1 MTLIKFIIIKLV
13 KHNNENDDMAEDLKM
28 LNEWKHADRNI
39 QYRVINALL
48 KENIWTHSTTISKE
62 NHYITIEYEQVL
74 LNVYYKCE
82 SALSRYEFE
91 GPIFYINHQHKESV
105 DSLEKLLDIL
115 EIDFHIDIS
124 LRLKSELIHSRD
136 SFVEVYKEFDLR
148 RNYLKGH
155 DKYINMSERLN
166 FFDWLVKLKKDND
179 IDDVLYSESLIF
191 EGHPTH
197 PLTKTKLPLSME
209 EVKAYS
215 PEFEKIINLKV
226 MLLHNDYVTITTIF
240 DDSQF
245 ILNEIIPEY
254 REQLQTFTKDS
265 DHLLEDYHVI
275 LVHPWQYEHTIRN
288 KFKEWLQ
295 CNILISTPFHVPSK
309 ATSSFRTMS
318 LINRPYYVKLPVNVQ
333 ATSAVRT
340 VSPETTIDGPKLS
353 QALHHELNKYA
364 QLDVALEPYGLFAK
378 TNNDDARQ
386 LACIIREKP
395 FSKDDGI
402 LLVTGALVNK
412 NVVDNEITVDSYL
425 KWISEEIN
433 QNSIYQ
439 FMRIYTRQLV
449 TPLLALIQNYGIALE
464 AHMQNT
470 LVHVGPNYQIQFIV
484 RDLGGSRI
492 DIKTLSQQL
501 KHIEVQNKSLLVD
514 SIEEVIMKFQHAVV
528 QNQLAELIF
537 HFKKYDFINEE
548 ELFNIIQEE
557 IELAINNNKPHA
569 DTLRKILFGPTIKVK
584 ALLKMRMNNK
594 VKKYL
599 NISLDNPIKKEVN

>member
-1 MTLIKFIIIKLV
+1 
-13 KHNNENDDMAEDLKM
+13 M
-28 LNEWKHADRNI
+28 LNEWKHADRNM
-39 QYRVINALL
+39 QYRVVNALI
-48 KENIWTHSTTISKE
+48 KENIWTHSTTIFKE
-62 NHYITIEYEQVL
+62 NHYITIEFEQVL
-74 LNVYYKCE
+74 LNVHYKYE
-82 SALSRYEFE
+82 SALSRYEFD
-91 GPIFYINHQHKESV
+91 GPIIYMNHQHKESV
-105 DSLEKLLDIL
+105 DSLENLLDIL
-115 EIDFHIDIS
+115 VTDFHIDIPFH
-124 LRLKSELIHSRD
+124 LKSELIHSRD
-136 SFVEVYKEFDLR
+136 SFIEVYKEFDTR
-148 RNYLKGH
+148 HEYLQRH
-155 DKYINMSERLN
+155 DKYINDSERLN
-166 FFDWLVKLKKDND
+166 FFTWLEKLKKNND

-209 EVKAYS
+209 EVRTYS

-226 MLLHNDYVTITTIF
+226 MLIHNEYVNVTTIL
-240 DDSQF
+240 DHSQF
-245 ILNEIIPEY
+245 ILNEVIPEY
-254 REQLQTFTKDS
+254 LDELHTFMNDRERLLKD
-265 DHLLEDYHVI
+265 YKVI

-295 CNILISTPFHVPSK
+295 NHILISTPFHVPSK

-318 LINRPYYVKLPVNVQ
+318 LINHPYHVKLPVNVQ

-353 QALHHELNKYA
+353 QALHRELNQYT
-364 QLDVALEPYGLFAK
+364 QLDVVLEPYGLFAK
-378 TNNDDARQ
+378 TDSDDARQ

-395 FSKDDGI
+395 FIKNDGI

-425 KWISEEIN
+425 KWMNDDIN
-433 QNSIYQ
+433 QHTIHQ
-439 FMRIYTRQLV
+439 FMRNYTRQLV
-449 TPLLALIQNYGIALE
+449 TPLLALIQDYGIALE

-470 LVHVGPNYQIQFIV
+470 LVHLGPKYQIQFIV

-492 DIKTLSQQL
+492 DIKTLSQRL
-501 KHIEVQNKSLLVD
+501 KHIEVENKSLLAD

-537 HFKKYDFINEE
+537 HFKKYEFIKEE

-557 IELAINNNKPHA
+557 IEVAINDTKPHA
-569 DTLRKILFGPTIKVK
+569 DTLRKVLFGPTITVK
-584 ALLKMRMNNK
+584 ALLKMRMKKK

-599 NISLDNPIKKEVN
+599 NISLDNPIKREVN

>member
-1 MTLIKFIIIKLV
+1 
-13 KHNNENDDMAEDLKM
+13 M
-28 LNEWKHADRNI
+28 LNEWKHADRNM
-39 QYRVINALL
+39 QYRVVNALI
-48 KENIWTHSTTISKE
+48 KENIWTHSTTIFKE
-62 NHYITIEYEQVL
+62 NHYITIEFEQVL
-74 LNVYYKCE
+74 LNVHYKYE
-82 SALSRYEFE
+82 SALSRYEFD
-91 GPIFYINHQHKESV
+91 GPIIYMNHQHKESV
-105 DSLEKLLDIL
+105 DSLENLLDIL
-115 EIDFHIDIS
+115 VKDFHIDIPFH
-124 LRLKSELIHSRD
+124 LKSELIHSRD
-136 SFVEVYKEFDLR
+136 SFIEVYKEFDTR
-148 RNYLKGH
+148 HEYLQRH
-155 DKYINMSERLN
+155 DKYINDSERLN
-166 FFDWLVKLKKDND
+166 FFTWLEKLKKNND

-209 EVKAYS
+209 EVRTYS

-226 MLLHNDYVTITTIF
+226 MLIHNEYVNVTTIL
-240 DDSQF
+240 DHSQF
-245 ILNEIIPEY
+245 ILNEVIPEY
-254 REQLQTFTKDS
+254 LDELHTFMNDRERLLKD
-265 DHLLEDYHVI
+265 YKVI

-295 CNILISTPFHVPSK
+295 NHILISTPFHVPSK

-318 LINRPYYVKLPVNVQ
+318 LINHPYHVKLPVNVQ

-353 QALHHELNKYA
+353 QALHRELNQYT
-364 QLDVALEPYGLFAK
+364 QLDVVLEPYGLFAK
-378 TNNDDARQ
+378 TDSDDARQ

-395 FSKDDGI
+395 FIKNDGI

-425 KWISEEIN
+425 KWINDDIN
-433 QNSIYQ
+433 QHTIHQ
-439 FMRIYTRQLV
+439 FMRNYTRQLV
-449 TPLLALIQNYGIALE
+449 TPLLALIQDYGIALE

-470 LVHVGPNYQIQFIV
+470 LVHLGPKYQIQFIV

-492 DIKTLSQQL
+492 DIKTLSQRL
-501 KHIEVQNKSLLVD
+501 KHIEVENKSLLAD

-537 HFKKYDFINEE
+537 HFKKYEFIKEE

-557 IELAINNNKPHA
+557 IEVAINDTKPHA
-569 DTLRKILFGPTIKVK
+569 DTLRKVLFGPTITVK
-584 ALLKMRMNNK
+584 ALLKMRMKKK

-599 NISLDNPIKKEVN
+599 NISLDNPIKREVN

>member
-1 MTLIKFIIIKLV
+1 MKT
-13 KHNNENDDMAEDLKM
+13 NDKAEDLKM
-28 LNEWKHADRNI
+28 LNEWKHADRNM
-39 QYRVINALL
+39 QYRVVNALI
-48 KENIWTHSTTISKE
+48 KENIWTHSTTIFKE
-62 NHYITIEYEQVL
+62 NHYITIEFEQVL
-74 LNVYYKCE
+74 LNVHYKYE
-82 SALSRYEFE
+82 SALSRYEFD
-91 GPIFYINHQHKESV
+91 GPIIYMNHQHKESV
-105 DSLEKLLDIL
+105 DSLENLLDIL
-115 EIDFHIDIS
+115 VTDFHIDIPFH
-124 LRLKSELIHSRD
+124 LKSELIHSRD
-136 SFVEVYKEFDLR
+136 SFIEVYKEFDTR
-148 RNYLKGH
+148 HEYLQRH
-155 DKYINMSERLN
+155 DKYINDSERLN
-166 FFDWLVKLKKDND
+166 FFTWLEKLKKNND

-209 EVKAYS
+209 EVRTYS

-226 MLLHNDYVTITTIF
+226 MLIHNEYVNVTTIL
-240 DDSQF
+240 DHSQF
-245 ILNEIIPEY
+245 ILNEVIPEY
-254 REQLQTFTKDS
+254 LDELHTFMNNRERLLKD
-265 DHLLEDYHVI
+265 YKVI

-295 CNILISTPFHVPSK
+295 NHILISTPFHVPSK

-318 LINRPYYVKLPVNVQ
+318 LINHPYHVKLPVNVQ

-353 QALHHELNKYA
+353 QALHRELNQYT
-364 QLDVALEPYGLFAK
+364 QLDVVLEPYGLFAK
-378 TNNDDARQ
+378 TDSDDARQ

-395 FSKDDGI
+395 FIKNDGI

-425 KWISEEIN
+425 KWMNDDIN
-433 QNSIYQ
+433 QHTIHQ
-439 FMRIYTRQLV
+439 FMRNYTRQLV
-449 TPLLALIQNYGIALE
+449 IPLLALIQDYGIALE

-470 LVHVGPNYQIQFIV
+470 LVHLGPEYQIQFIV

-492 DIKTLSQQL
+492 DIKTLSQKL
-501 KHIEVQNKSLLVD
+501 KHIEVENKSLLAD

-537 HFKKYDFINEE
+537 HFKKYDFIKEE

-557 IELAINNNKPHA
+557 IEVAINDTKPHA
-569 DTLRKILFGPTIKVK
+569 DTLRKVLFGPTITVK
-584 ALLKMRMNNK
+584 ALLKMRMKKK

-599 NISLDNPIKKEVN
+599 NISLDNPIKREVN

>member
-1 MTLIKFIIIKLV
+1 MKT
-13 KHNNENDDMAEDLKM
+13 NDKAEDLKM
-28 LNEWKHADRNI
+28 LNEWKHADRNM
-39 QYRVINALL
+39 QYRVVNALI
-48 KENIWTHSTTISKE
+48 KENIWTHSTTIFKE
-62 NHYITIEYEQVL
+62 NHYITIEFEQVL
-74 LNVYYKCE
+74 LNVHYKYE
-82 SALSRYEFE
+82 SALSRYEFD
-91 GPIFYINHQHKESV
+91 GPIIYMNHQHKESV
-105 DSLEKLLDIL
+105 DSLENLLDIL
-115 EIDFHIDIS
+115 VTDFHIDIPFH
-124 LRLKSELIHSRD
+124 LKSELIHSRD
-136 SFVEVYKEFDLR
+136 SFIEVYKEFDTR
-148 RNYLKGH
+148 HEYLQRH
-155 DKYINMSERLN
+155 DKYINDSERLN
-166 FFDWLVKLKKDND
+166 FFTWLEKLKKNND

-209 EVKAYS
+209 EVRTYS

-226 MLLHNDYVTITTIF
+226 MLIHNEYVNVTTIL
-240 DDSQF
+240 DHSQF
-245 ILNEIIPEY
+245 ILNEVIPEY
-254 REQLQTFTKDS
+254 LDELHTFMNNRERLLKD
-265 DHLLEDYHVI
+265 YKVI

-295 CNILISTPFHVPSK
+295 NHILISTPFHVPSK

-318 LINRPYYVKLPVNVQ
+318 LINHPYHVKLPVNVQ

-353 QALHHELNKYA
+353 QALHRELNQYT
-364 QLDVALEPYGLFAK
+364 QLDVVLEPYGLFAK
-378 TNNDDARQ
+378 TDSDDARQ

-395 FSKDDGI
+395 FTKDDGI

-425 KWISEEIN
+425 KWINDDIN
-433 QNSIYQ
+433 QHTIHQ
-439 FMRIYTRQLV
+439 FMRNYTRQLV
-449 TPLLALIQNYGIALE
+449 TPLLALIQDYGIALE

-470 LVHVGPNYQIQFIV
+470 LVHLGPKYQIQFIV

-492 DIKTLSQQL
+492 DIKTLSQRL
-501 KHIEVQNKSLLVD
+501 KHIEVENKSLLAD

-537 HFKKYDFINEE
+537 HFKKYEFIKEE

-557 IELAINNNKPHA
+557 IEVAINDTKPHA
-569 DTLRKILFGPTIKVK
+569 DTLRKVLFGPTITVK
-584 ALLKMRMNNK
+584 ALLKMRMKKK

-599 NISLDNPIKKEVN
+599 NISLDNPIKREVN

>member
-1 MTLIKFIIIKLV
+1 
-13 KHNNENDDMAEDLKM
+13 M
-28 LNEWKHADRNI
+28 LNEWKHADRNM
-39 QYRVINALL
+39 QYRVVNALI
-48 KENIWTHSTTISKE
+48 KENIWTHSTTIFKE
-62 NHYITIEYEQVL
+62 NHYITIEFEQVL
-74 LNVYYKCE
+74 LNVHYKYE
-82 SALSRYEFE
+82 SALSRYEFD
-91 GPIFYINHQHKESV
+91 GPIIYMNHQHKESV
-105 DSLEKLLDIL
+105 DSLENLLGIL
-115 EIDFHIDIS
+115 VTDFHIDIPFH
-124 LRLKSELIHSRD
+124 LKSELIHSRD
-136 SFVEVYKEFDLR
+136 SFIEVYKEFDTR
-148 RNYLKGH
+148 HEYLQRH
-155 DKYINMSERLN
+155 DKYINDSERLN
-166 FFDWLVKLKKDND
+166 FFTWLEKLKKNND

-209 EVKAYS
+209 EVRTYS

-226 MLLHNDYVTITTIF
+226 MLIHNEYVNVTTIL
-240 DDSQF
+240 DHSQF
-245 ILNEIIPEY
+245 ILNEVIPEY
-254 REQLQTFTKDS
+254 LDELHTFMNDRERLLKD
-265 DHLLEDYHVI
+265 YKVI

-295 CNILISTPFHVPSK
+295 NHILISTPFHVPSK

-318 LINRPYYVKLPVNVQ
+318 LINHPYHVKLPVNVQ

-353 QALHHELNKYA
+353 QALHRELNQYT
-364 QLDVALEPYGLFAK
+364 QLDVVLEPYGLFAK
-378 TNNDDARQ
+378 TDSDDARQ

-395 FSKDDGI
+395 FIKNDGI

-425 KWISEEIN
+425 KWINDDIN
-433 QNSIYQ
+433 QHTIHQ
-439 FMRIYTRQLV
+439 FMRNYTRQLV

-470 LVHVGPNYQIQFIV
+470 LVHLGPKYQIQFIV

-492 DIKTLSQQL
+492 DIKTLSQRL
-501 KHIEVQNKSLLVD
+501 KHIEVENKSLLAD

-537 HFKKYDFINEE
+537 HFKKYEFIKEE

-557 IELAINNNKPHA
+557 IEVAINDTKPHA
-569 DTLRKILFGPTIKVK
+569 DTLRKVLFGPTITVK
-584 ALLKMRMNNK
+584 ALLKMRMKKK

-599 NISLDNPIKKEVN
+599 NISLDNPIKREVN

>member
-1 MTLIKFIIIKLV
+1 MKT
-13 KHNNENDDMAEDLKM
+13 NDKAEDLKM
-28 LNEWKHADRNI
+28 LNEWKHADRNM
-39 QYRVINALL
+39 QYRVVNALI
-48 KENIWTHSTTISKE
+48 KENIWTHSTTIFKE
-62 NHYITIEYEQVL
+62 NHYITIEFEQVL
-74 LNVYYKCE
+74 LNVHYKYE
-82 SALSRYEFE
+82 SALSRYEFD
-91 GPIFYINHQHKESV
+91 GPIIYMNHQHKESV
-105 DSLEKLLDIL
+105 DSLENLLDIL
-115 EIDFHIDIS
+115 VTDFHIDIPFH
-124 LRLKSELIHSRD
+124 LKSELIHSRD
-136 SFVEVYKEFDLR
+136 SFIEVYKEFDTR
-148 RNYLKGH
+148 HEYLQRH
-155 DKYINMSERLN
+155 DKYINDSERLN
-166 FFDWLVKLKKDND
+166 FFTWLEKLKKNND

-209 EVKAYS
+209 EVRTYS

-226 MLLHNDYVTITTIF
+226 MLIHNEYVNVTTIL
-240 DDSQF
+240 DHSQF
-245 ILNEIIPEY
+245 ILNEVIPEY
-254 REQLQTFTKDS
+254 IDELHTFMNDRERLLKD
-265 DHLLEDYHVI
+265 YKVI

-295 CNILISTPFHVPSK
+295 NHILISTPFHVPSK

-318 LINRPYYVKLPVNVQ
+318 LINHPYHVKLPVNVQ

-353 QALHHELNKYA
+353 QALHRELNQYT

-378 TNNDDARQ
+378 TDSDDARQ

-395 FSKDDGI
+395 FTKDDGI

-425 KWISEEIN
+425 KWINDDIN
-433 QNSIYQ
+433 QHTIHQ
-439 FMRIYTRQLV
+439 FMRNYTRQLV
-449 TPLLALIQNYGIALE
+449 TPLLALIQDYGIALE

-470 LVHVGPNYQIQFIV
+470 LVHLGPKYQIQFIV

-492 DIKTLSQQL
+492 DIKTLSQRL
-501 KHIEVQNKSLLVD
+501 KHIEVENKSLLAD

-537 HFKKYDFINEE
+537 HFKKYEFIKEE

-557 IELAINNNKPHA
+557 IEVAINDTKPHA
-569 DTLRKILFGPTIKVK
+569 DTLRKVLFGPTITVK
-584 ALLKMRMNNK
+584 ALLKMRMKKK

-599 NISLDNPIKKEVN
+599 NISLDNPIKREVN

>member
-1 MTLIKFIIIKLV
+1 MKT
-13 KHNNENDDMAEDLKM
+13 NDKAEDLKM
-28 LNEWKHADRNI
+28 LNEWKHADRNM
-39 QYRVINALL
+39 QYRVLNALI
-48 KENIWTHSTTISKE
+48 KENIWTHSTTIFKE
-62 NHYITIEYEQVL
+62 NHYITIEFEQVL
-74 LNVYYKCE
+74 LNVHYKYE
-82 SALSRYEFE
+82 SALSRYEFD
-91 GPIFYINHQHKESV
+91 GPIIYMNHQHKESV

-115 EIDFHIDIS
+115 VTDFHIDIPFH
-124 LRLKSELIHSRD
+124 LKSELIHSRD
-136 SFVEVYKEFDLR
+136 SFIEVYKEFDTR
-148 RNYLKGH
+148 HEYLQRH
-155 DKYINMSERLN
+155 DKYINASERLN
-166 FFDWLVKLKKDND
+166 FFTWLEKLKKNND

-209 EVKAYS
+209 EVRTYS

-226 MLLHNDYVTITTIF
+226 MLIHNEYVNVTTIL
-240 DDSQF
+240 DHSQF
-245 ILNEIIPEY
+245 ILNEVIPEY
-254 REQLQTFTKDS
+254 IDELHTFMNDRERLLKD
-265 DHLLEDYHVI
+265 YKVI

-295 CNILISTPFHVPSK
+295 NHILISTPFHVPSK

-318 LINRPYYVKLPVNVQ
+318 LINHPYHVKLPVNVQ

-353 QALHHELNKYA
+353 QALHRELNQYT

-378 TNNDDARQ
+378 TDSDDARQ

-395 FSKDDGI
+395 FTKDDGI

-425 KWISEEIN
+425 KWINDDIN
-433 QNSIYQ
+433 QHTIHQ
-439 FMRIYTRQLV
+439 FMRNYTRQLV
-449 TPLLALIQNYGIALE
+449 TPLLALIQDYGIALE

-470 LVHVGPNYQIQFIV
+470 LVHLGPKYQIQFIV

-492 DIKTLSQQL
+492 DIKTLSQKL
-501 KHIEVQNKSLLVD
+501 KHIEVENKSLLAD

-537 HFKKYDFINEE
+537 HFKKYEFIKEE

-557 IELAINNNKPHA
+557 IEVAINDTKPHA
-569 DTLRKILFGPTIKVK
+569 DTLRKVLFGPTITVK
-584 ALLKMRMNNK
+584 ALLKMRMKKK

-599 NISLDNPIKKEVN
+599 NISLDNPIKREVN

>member
-1 MTLIKFIIIKLV
+1 MKT
-13 KHNNENDDMAEDLKM
+13 NDKAEDLKM
-28 LNEWKHADRNI
+28 LNEWKHADRNM
-39 QYRVINALL
+39 QYRVVNALI
-48 KENIWTHSTTISKE
+48 KENIWTHSTTIFKE
-62 NHYITIEYEQVL
+62 NHYITIEFEQVL
-74 LNVYYKCE
+74 LNVHYKYE
-82 SALSRYEFE
+82 SALSRYEFD
-91 GPIFYINHQHKESV
+91 GPIIYMNHQHKESV
-105 DSLEKLLDIL
+105 DSLENLLDIL
-115 EIDFHIDIS
+115 VTDFHIDIPFH
-124 LRLKSELIHSRD
+124 LKSELIHSRD
-136 SFVEVYKEFDLR
+136 SFIEVYKEFDTR
-148 RNYLKGH
+148 HEYLQRH
-155 DKYINMSERLN
+155 DKYINDSERLN
-166 FFDWLVKLKKDND
+166 FFTWLEKLKKNND

-209 EVKAYS
+209 EVRTYS

-226 MLLHNDYVTITTIF
+226 MLIHNEYVNVTTIL
-240 DDSQF
+240 DHSQF
-245 ILNEIIPEY
+245 ILNEVIPEY
-254 REQLQTFTKDS
+254 LDELHTFMNDRERLLKD
-265 DHLLEDYHVI
+265 YKVI

-295 CNILISTPFHVPSK
+295 NHILISTPFHVPSK

-318 LINRPYYVKLPVNVQ
+318 LINHPYHVKLPVNVQ

-353 QALHHELNKYA
+353 QALHRELNQYT
-364 QLDVALEPYGLFAK
+364 QLDVVLEPYGLFAK
-378 TNNDDARQ
+378 TDSDDARQ

-395 FSKDDGI
+395 FIKNDGI

-425 KWISEEIN
+425 KWMNDDIN
-433 QNSIYQ
+433 QHTIHQ
-439 FMRIYTRQLV
+439 FMRNYTRQLV
-449 TPLLALIQNYGIALE
+449 TPLLALIQDYGIALE

-470 LVHVGPNYQIQFIV
+470 LVHLEPKYQIQFIV

-492 DIKTLSQQL
+492 DIKTLSQRL
-501 KHIEVQNKSLLVD
+501 KHIEVENKSLLAD

-537 HFKKYDFINEE
+537 HFKKYEFIKEE

-557 IELAINNNKPHA
+557 IEVAINDTKPHA
-569 DTLRKILFGPTIKVK
+569 DTLRKVLFGPTITVK
-584 ALLKMRMNNK
+584 ALLKMRMKKK

-599 NISLDNPIKKEVN
+599 NISLDNPIKREVN

>member
-1 MTLIKFIIIKLV
+1 MKT
-13 KHNNENDDMAEDLKM
+13 NDKAEDLKM
-28 LNEWKHADRNI
+28 LNEWKHADRNM
-39 QYRVINALL
+39 QYRVVNALI
-48 KENIWTHSTTISKE
+48 KENIWTHSTTIFKE
-62 NHYITIEYEQVL
+62 NHYITIEFEQVL
-74 LNVYYKCE
+74 LNVHYKYE
-82 SALSRYEFE
+82 SALSRYEFD
-91 GPIFYINHQHKESV
+91 GPIIYINHQHKESV

-115 EIDFHIDIS
+115 VTDFHIDIPFH
-124 LRLKSELIHSRD
+124 LKSELIHSRD
-136 SFVEVYKEFDLR
+136 SFIEVYKEFDTR
-148 RNYLKGH
+148 HEYLQRH
-155 DKYINMSERLN
+155 DKYINDSERLN
-166 FFDWLVKLKKDND
+166 FFTWLEKLKKNND

-209 EVKAYS
+209 EVRTYS

-226 MLLHNDYVTITTIF
+226 MLIHNEYVNVTTIL
-240 DDSQF
+240 DHSQF
-245 ILNEIIPEY
+245 ILNEVIPEY
-254 REQLQTFTKDS
+254 LDELHTFMNDRERLLKD
-265 DHLLEDYHVI
+265 YKVI

-295 CNILISTPFHVPSK
+295 NHILISTPFHVPSK

-318 LINRPYYVKLPVNVQ
+318 LINHPYHVKLPVNVQ

-353 QALHHELNKYA
+353 QALHRELNQYT
-364 QLDVALEPYGLFAK
+364 QLDVVLEPYGLFAK
-378 TNNDDARQ
+378 TDSDDARQ

-395 FSKDDGI
+395 FTKDDGI

-425 KWISEEIN
+425 KWINDDIN
-433 QNSIYQ
+433 QHTIHQ
-439 FMRIYTRQLV
+439 FMRNYTRQLV
-449 TPLLALIQNYGIALE
+449 TPLLALIQDYGIALE

-470 LVHVGPNYQIQFIV
+470 LVHLGPKYQIQFIV

-492 DIKTLSQQL
+492 DIKTLSQRL
-501 KHIEVQNKSLLVD
+501 KHIEVENKSLLAD

-537 HFKKYDFINEE
+537 HFKKYEFIKEE

-557 IELAINNNKPHA
+557 IEVAINDTKPHA
-569 DTLRKILFGPTIKVK
+569 DTLRKVLFGPTITVK
-584 ALLKMRMNNK
+584 ALLKMRMKKK

-599 NISLDNPIKKEVN
+599 NISLDNPIKREVN

>member
-1 MTLIKFIIIKLV
+1 
-13 KHNNENDDMAEDLKM
+13 M
-28 LNEWKHADRNI
+28 LNEWKHADRNM
-39 QYRVINALL
+39 QYRVVNALI
-48 KENIWTHSTTISKE
+48 KENIWTHSTTIFKE
-62 NHYITIEYEQVL
+62 NHYITIEFEQVL
-74 LNVYYKCE
+74 LNVHYKYE
-82 SALSRYEFE
+82 SALSRYEFD
-91 GPIFYINHQHKESV
+91 GPIIYMNHQHKESV
-105 DSLEKLLDIL
+105 DSLENLLDIL
-115 EIDFHIDIS
+115 VTDFHIDIPFH
-124 LRLKSELIHSRD
+124 LRSELIHSRD
-136 SFVEVYKEFDLR
+136 SFIEVYKEFDTR
-148 RNYLKGH
+148 HEYLQRH
-155 DKYINMSERLN
+155 DKYINDSERLN
-166 FFDWLVKLKKDND
+166 FFTWLEKLKKNND

-209 EVKAYS
+209 EVRTYS

-226 MLLHNDYVTITTIF
+226 MLIHNEYVNVTTIL
-240 DDSQF
+240 DHSQF
-245 ILNEIIPEY
+245 ILNEVIPEY
-254 REQLQTFTKDS
+254 LDELHTFMNDRERLLKD
-265 DHLLEDYHVI
+265 YKVI

-295 CNILISTPFHVPSK
+295 NHILISTPFHVPSK

-318 LINRPYYVKLPVNVQ
+318 LINHPYHVKLPVNVQ

-353 QALHHELNKYA
+353 QALHRELNQYT

-378 TNNDDARQ
+378 TDSDDARQ

-395 FSKDDGI
+395 FTKDDGI

-425 KWISEEIN
+425 KWINDDIN
-433 QNSIYQ
+433 QHTIHQ
-439 FMRIYTRQLV
+439 FMRNYTRQLV
-449 TPLLALIQNYGIALE
+449 TPLLALIQDYGIALE

-470 LVHVGPNYQIQFIV
+470 LVHLGPKYQIQFIV

-492 DIKTLSQQL
+492 DIKTLSQRL
-501 KHIEVQNKSLLVD
+501 KHIEVENKSLLAD

-537 HFKKYDFINEE
+537 HFKKYDFIKEE

-557 IELAINNNKPHA
+557 IEVAINDTKPHA
-569 DTLRKILFGPTIKVK
+569 DTLRKVLFGPTITVK
-584 ALLKMRMNNK
+584 ALLKMRMKKK

-599 NISLDNPIKKEVN
+599 NISLDNPIKREVN

>member
-1 MTLIKFIIIKLV
+1 MKT
-13 KHNNENDDMAEDLKM
+13 NDKAEDLKM
-28 LNEWKHADRNI
+28 LNEWKHADRNM
-39 QYRVINALL
+39 QYRVVNALI
-48 KENIWTHSTTISKE
+48 KENIWTHSTTIFKE
-62 NHYITIEYEQVL
+62 NHYITIEFEQVL
-74 LNVYYKCE
+74 LNVHYKYE
-82 SALSRYEFE
+82 SALSRYEFD
-91 GPIFYINHQHKESV
+91 GPIIYMNHQHKESV
-105 DSLEKLLDIL
+105 DSLENLLGIL
-115 EIDFHIDIS
+115 VTDFHIDIPFH
-124 LRLKSELIHSRD
+124 LKSELIHSRD
-136 SFVEVYKEFDLR
+136 SFIEVYKEFDTR
-148 RNYLKGH
+148 HEYLQRH
-155 DKYINMSERLN
+155 DKYINDSERLN
-166 FFDWLVKLKKDND
+166 FFTWLEKLKKNND

-209 EVKAYS
+209 EVRTYS

-226 MLLHNDYVTITTIF
+226 MLIHNEYVNVTTIL
-240 DDSQF
+240 DHSQF
-245 ILNEIIPEY
+245 ILNEVIPEY
-254 REQLQTFTKDS
+254 LDELHTFMNDRERLLKD
-265 DHLLEDYHVI
+265 YKVI

-295 CNILISTPFHVPSK
+295 NHILISTPFHVPSK

-318 LINRPYYVKLPVNVQ
+318 LINHPYHVKLPVNVQ

-353 QALHHELNKYA
+353 QALHRELNQYT
-364 QLDVALEPYGLFAK
+364 QLDVVLEPYGLFAK
-378 TNNDDARQ
+378 TDSDDARQ

-395 FSKDDGI
+395 FIKNDGI

-425 KWISEEIN
+425 KWINDDIN
-433 QNSIYQ
+433 QHTIHQ
-439 FMRIYTRQLV
+439 FMRNYTRQLV
-449 TPLLALIQNYGIALE
+449 TPLLALIQDYGIALE

-470 LVHVGPNYQIQFIV
+470 LVHLGPKYQIQFIV

-492 DIKTLSQQL
+492 DIKTLSQRL
-501 KHIEVQNKSLLVD
+501 KHIEVENKSLLAD

-537 HFKKYDFINEE
+537 HFKKYEFIKEE

-557 IELAINNNKPHA
+557 IEVAINDTKPHA
-569 DTLRKILFGPTIKVK
+569 DTLRKVLFGPTITVKV
-584 ALLKMRMNNK
+584 LLKMRMKKK

-599 NISLDNPIKKEVN
+599 NISLDNPIKREVN

>member
-1 MTLIKFIIIKLV
+1 MKT
-13 KHNNENDDMAEDLKM
+13 NDKAEDLKM
-28 LNEWKHADRNI
+28 LNEWKHADRNM
-39 QYRVINALL
+39 QYRVVNALI
-48 KENIWTHSTTISKE
+48 KENIWTHSTTIFKE
-62 NHYITIEYEQVL
+62 NHYITIEFEQVL
-74 LNVYYKCE
+74 LNVHYKYE
-82 SALSRYEFE
+82 SALSRYEFD
-91 GPIFYINHQHKESV
+91 GPIIYMNHQHKESV
-105 DSLEKLLDIL
+105 DSLENLLDIL
-115 EIDFHIDIS
+115 VTDFHIDIPFH
-124 LRLKSELIHSRD
+124 LKSELIHSRD
-136 SFVEVYKEFDLR
+136 SFIEVYKAFDTR
-148 RNYLKGH
+148 HEYLQRH
-155 DKYINMSERLN
+155 DKYINASERLN
-166 FFDWLVKLKKDND
+166 FFTWLEKLKKDND

-209 EVKAYS
+209 EVRTYS

-226 MLLHNDYVTITTIF
+226 MLIHNEYVNVTTIL
-240 DDSQF
+240 DHSQF
-245 ILNEIIPEY
+245 ILNEVIPEY
-254 REQLQTFTKDS
+254 IDELHTFMNDRERLLKD
-265 DHLLEDYHVI
+265 YKVI

-295 CNILISTPFHVPSK
+295 NHILISTPFHVPSK

-318 LINRPYYVKLPVNVQ
+318 LINHPYHVKLPVNVQ

-353 QALHHELNKYA
+353 QALHRELNQYT
-364 QLDVALEPYGLFAK
+364 QLDVVLEPYGLFAK
-378 TNNDDARQ
+378 TDSDDARQ

-395 FSKDDGI
+395 FIKNDGI

-425 KWISEEIN
+425 KWINDDIN
-433 QNSIYQ
+433 QHTIHQ
-439 FMRIYTRQLV
+439 FMRNYTRQLV
-449 TPLLALIQNYGIALE
+449 TPLLALIQDYGIALE

-470 LVHVGPNYQIQFIV
+470 LVHLGPKYQIQFIV

-492 DIKTLSQQL
+492 DIKTLSQKL
-501 KHIEVQNKSLLVD
+501 KHIEVENKSLLAD

-537 HFKKYDFINEE
+537 HFKKYEFIKEE

-557 IELAINNNKPHA
+557 IEVAINDTKPHA
-569 DTLRKILFGPTIKVK
+569 DTLRKVLFGPTITVK
-584 ALLKMRMNNK
+584 ALLKMRMKKK

-599 NISLDNPIKKEVN
+599 NISLDNPIKREVN

>member
-1 MTLIKFIIIKLV
+1 MKT
-13 KHNNENDDMAEDLKM
+13 NDKAEDLKM
-28 LNEWKHADRNI
+28 LNEWKHADRNM
-39 QYRVINALL
+39 QYRVLNALI
-48 KENIWTHSTTISKE
+48 KENIWTHSTTIFKE
-62 NHYITIEYEQVL
+62 NHYITIEFEQVL
-74 LNVYYKCE
+74 LNVHYKYE
-82 SALSRYEFE
+82 SALSRYEFD
-91 GPIFYINHQHKESV
+91 GPIIYMNHQHKESV
-105 DSLEKLLDIL
+105 DSLENLLDIL
-115 EIDFHIDIS
+115 VTDFHIDIPFH
-124 LRLKSELIHSRD
+124 LKSELIHSRD
-136 SFVEVYKEFDLR
+136 SFIEVYKEFDTR
-148 RNYLKGH
+148 HEYLQRH
-155 DKYINMSERLN
+155 DKYINDSERLN
-166 FFDWLVKLKKDND
+166 FFTWLEKLKKNND

-209 EVKAYS
+209 EVRTYS

-226 MLLHNDYVTITTIF
+226 MLIHNEYVNVTTIL
-240 DDSQF
+240 DHSQF
-245 ILNEIIPEY
+245 ILNEVIPEY
-254 REQLQTFTKDS
+254 LDELHTFMNNRERLLKD
-265 DHLLEDYHVI
+265 YKVI

-295 CNILISTPFHVPSK
+295 NHILISTPFHVPSK

-318 LINRPYYVKLPVNVQ
+318 LINHPYHVKLPVNVQ

-353 QALHHELNKYA
+353 QALHRELNQYT
-364 QLDVALEPYGLFAK
+364 QLDVVLEPYGLFAK
-378 TNNDDARQ
+378 TDSDDARQ

-395 FSKDDGI
+395 FIKNDGI

-425 KWISEEIN
+425 KWMNDDIN
-433 QNSIYQ
+433 QHTIHQ
-439 FMRIYTRQLV
+439 FMRNYTRQLV
-449 TPLLALIQNYGIALE
+449 IPLLALIQDYGIALE

-470 LVHVGPNYQIQFIV
+470 LVHLGPEYQIQFIV

-492 DIKTLSQQL
+492 DIKTLSQKL
-501 KHIEVQNKSLLVD
+501 KHIEVENKSLLAD

-537 HFKKYDFINEE
+537 HFKKYDFIKEE

-557 IELAINNNKPHA
+557 IEVAINDTKPHA
-569 DTLRKILFGPTIKVK
+569 DTLRKVLFGPTITVK
-584 ALLKMRMNNK
+584 ALLKMRMKKK

-599 NISLDNPIKKEVN
+599 NISLDNPIKREVN

>member
-1 MTLIKFIIIKLV
+1 MKT
-13 KHNNENDDMAEDLKM
+13 NDKAEDLKM
-28 LNEWKHADRNI
+28 LNEWKHADRNM
-39 QYRVINALL
+39 QYRVVNALI
-48 KENIWTHSTTISKE
+48 KENIWTHSTTIFKE
-62 NHYITIEYEQVL
+62 NHYITIEFEQVL
-74 LNVYYKCE
+74 LNVHYKYE
-82 SALSRYEFE
+82 SALSRYEFD
-91 GPIFYINHQHKESV
+91 GPIIYMNHQHKESV
-105 DSLEKLLDIL
+105 DSLENLLGIL
-115 EIDFHIDIS
+115 VTDFHIDIPFH
-124 LRLKSELIHSRD
+124 LKSELIHSRD
-136 SFVEVYKEFDLR
+136 SFIEVYKEFDTR
-148 RNYLKGH
+148 HEYLQRH
-155 DKYINMSERLN
+155 DKYINDSERLN
-166 FFDWLVKLKKDND
+166 FFTWLEKLKKNND

-209 EVKAYS
+209 EVRTYS

-226 MLLHNDYVTITTIF
+226 MLIHNEYVNVTTILNH
-240 DDSQF
+240 SQF
-245 ILNEIIPEY
+245 ILNEVIPEY
-254 REQLQTFTKDS
+254 LDELHTFMNDRERLLKD
-265 DHLLEDYHVI
+265 YKVI

-295 CNILISTPFHVPSK
+295 NHILISTPFHVPSK

-318 LINRPYYVKLPVNVQ
+318 LINHPYHVKLPVNVQ

-353 QALHHELNKYA
+353 QALHRELNQYT
-364 QLDVALEPYGLFAK
+364 QLDVVLEPYGLFAK
-378 TNNDDARQ
+378 TDSDDARQ

-395 FSKDDGI
+395 FIKNDGI

-425 KWISEEIN
+425 KWINDDIN
-433 QNSIYQ
+433 QHTIHQ
-439 FMRIYTRQLV
+439 FMRNYTRQLV
-449 TPLLALIQNYGIALE
+449 TPLLALIQDYGIALE

-470 LVHVGPNYQIQFIV
+470 LVHLGPKYQIQFIV

-492 DIKTLSQQL
+492 DIKTLSQRL
-501 KHIEVQNKSLLVD
+501 KHIEVENKSLLAD

-537 HFKKYDFINEE
+537 HFKKYEFIKEE

-557 IELAINNNKPHA
+557 IEVAINDTKPHA
-569 DTLRKILFGPTIKVK
+569 DTLRKVLFGPTITVK
-584 ALLKMRMNNK
+584 ALLKMRMKKK

-599 NISLDNPIKKEVN
+599 NISLDNPIKREVN

>member
-1 MTLIKFIIIKLV
+1 MKT
-13 KHNNENDDMAEDLKM
+13 NDKAEDLKM
-28 LNEWKHADRNI
+28 LNEWKHADRNM
-39 QYRVINALL
+39 QYRVVNALI
-48 KENIWTHSTTISKE
+48 KENIWTHSTTIFKE
-62 NHYITIEYEQVL
+62 NHYITIEFEQVL
-74 LNVYYKCE
+74 LNVHYKYE
-82 SALSRYEFE
+82 SALSRYEFD
-91 GPIFYINHQHKESV
+91 GPIIYMNHQHKESV
-105 DSLEKLLDIL
+105 DSLENLLGIL
-115 EIDFHIDIS
+115 VTDFHIDIPFH
-124 LRLKSELIHSRD
+124 LKSELIHSRD
-136 SFVEVYKEFDLR
+136 SFIEVYKEFDTR
-148 RNYLKGH
+148 HEYLQRH
-155 DKYINMSERLN
+155 DKYINDSERLN
-166 FFDWLVKLKKDND
+166 FFTWLEKLKKNND

-209 EVKAYS
+209 EVRTYS

-226 MLLHNDYVTITTIF
+226 MLIHNEYVNVTTIL
-240 DDSQF
+240 DHSQF
-245 ILNEIIPEY
+245 ILNEVIPEY
-254 REQLQTFTKDS
+254 LDELHTFMNDRERLLKD
-265 DHLLEDYHVI
+265 YKVI

-295 CNILISTPFHVPSK
+295 NHILISTPFHVPSK

-318 LINRPYYVKLPVNVQ
+318 LINHPYHVKLPVNVQ

-353 QALHHELNKYA
+353 QALHRELNQYT
-364 QLDVALEPYGLFAK
+364 QLDVVLEPYGLFAK
-378 TNNDDARQ
+378 TDSDDARQ

-395 FSKDDGI
+395 FIKNDGI

-425 KWISEEIN
+425 KWMNDDIN
-433 QNSIYQ
+433 QHTIHQ
-439 FMRIYTRQLV
+439 FMRNYTRQLV
-449 TPLLALIQNYGIALE
+449 TPLLALIQDYGIALE

-470 LVHVGPNYQIQFIV
+470 LVHLGPKYQIQFIV

-492 DIKTLSQQL
+492 DIKTLSQRL
-501 KHIEVQNKSLLVD
+501 KHIEVENKSLLAD

-537 HFKKYDFINEE
+537 HFKKYEFIKEE

-557 IELAINNNKPHA
+557 IEVAINDTKPHA
-569 DTLRKILFGPTIKVK
+569 DTLRKVLFGPTITVK
-584 ALLKMRMNNK
+584 ALLKMRMKKK

-599 NISLDNPIKKEVN
+599 NISLDNPIKREVN

>member
-1 MTLIKFIIIKLV
+1 MKT
-13 KHNNENDDMAEDLKM
+13 NDKAEDLKM
-28 LNEWKHADRNI
+28 LNEWKHADRNM
-39 QYRVINALL
+39 QYRVVNALI
-48 KENIWTHSTTISKE
+48 KENIWTHSTTIFKE
-62 NHYITIEYEQVL
+62 NHYITIEFEQVL
-74 LNVYYKCE
+74 LNVHYKYE
-82 SALSRYEFE
+82 SALSRYEFD
-91 GPIFYINHQHKESV
+91 GPIIYMNHQHKESV
-105 DSLEKLLDIL
+105 DSLENLLDIL
-115 EIDFHIDIS
+115 VTDFHIDIPFH
-124 LRLKSELIHSRD
+124 LKSELIHSRD
-136 SFVEVYKEFDLR
+136 SFIEVYKEFDTR
-148 RNYLKGH
+148 HEYLQRH
-155 DKYINMSERLN
+155 DKYINDSERLN
-166 FFDWLVKLKKDND
+166 FFTWLEKLKKDND

-209 EVKAYS
+209 EVRTYS

-226 MLLHNDYVTITTIF
+226 MLIHNEYVNVTTIL
-240 DDSQF
+240 DHSQF
-245 ILNEIIPEY
+245 ILNEVIPEY
-254 REQLQTFTKDS
+254 LDELHTFMNNRERLLKD
-265 DHLLEDYHVI
+265 YKVI

-295 CNILISTPFHVPSK
+295 NHILISTPFHVPSK

-318 LINRPYYVKLPVNVQ
+318 LINHPYHVKLPVNVQ

-353 QALHHELNKYA
+353 QALHRELNQYT

-378 TNNDDARQ
+378 TDSDDARQ

-395 FSKDDGI
+395 FIKNDGI

-425 KWISEEIN
+425 KWINDDIN
-433 QNSIYQ
+433 QHTIHQ
-439 FMRIYTRQLV
+439 FMRNYTRQLV
-449 TPLLALIQNYGIALE
+449 TPLLALIQDYGIALE

-470 LVHVGPNYQIQFIV
+470 LVHLGPKYQIQFIV

-492 DIKTLSQQL
+492 DIKTLSQKL
-501 KHIEVQNKSLLVD
+501 KHIEVENKSLLAD

-537 HFKKYDFINEE
+537 HFKKYDFIKEE

-557 IELAINNNKPHA
+557 IEVAINDTKPHA
-569 DTLRKILFGPTIKVK
+569 DTLRKVLFGPTITVK
-584 ALLKMRMNNK
+584 ALLKMRMKKK

-599 NISLDNPIKKEVN
+599 NISLDNPIKREVN

>member
-1 MTLIKFIIIKLV
+1 MKT
-13 KHNNENDDMAEDLKM
+13 NDKAEDLKM
-28 LNEWKHADRNI
+28 LNEWKHADRNM
-39 QYRVINALL
+39 QYRVVNALI
-48 KENIWTHSTTISKE
+48 KENIWTHSTTIFKE
-62 NHYITIEYEQVL
+62 NHYITIEFEQVL
-74 LNVYYKCE
+74 LNVHYKYE
-82 SALSRYEFE
+82 SALSRYEFD
-91 GPIFYINHQHKESV
+91 GPIIYMNHQHKESV
-105 DSLEKLLDIL
+105 DSLENLLGIL
-115 EIDFHIDIS
+115 VTDFHIDIPFH
-124 LRLKSELIHSRD
+124 LKSELIHSRD
-136 SFVEVYKEFDLR
+136 SFIEVYKEFDTR
-148 RNYLKGH
+148 HEYLQRH
-155 DKYINMSERLN
+155 DKYINDSERLN
-166 FFDWLVKLKKDND
+166 FFTWLEKLKKNND

-209 EVKAYS
+209 EVRTYS

-226 MLLHNDYVTITTIF
+226 MLIHNEYVNVTTIL
-240 DDSQF
+240 DHSQF
-245 ILNEIIPEY
+245 ILNEVIPEY
-254 REQLQTFTKDS
+254 LDELHTFMNDRER
-265 DHLLEDYHVI
+265 LLKEYKVI

-295 CNILISTPFHVPSK
+295 NHILISTPFHVPSK

-318 LINRPYYVKLPVNVQ
+318 LINHPYHVKLPVNVQ

-353 QALHHELNKYA
+353 QALHRELNQYT
-364 QLDVALEPYGLFAK
+364 QLDVVLEPYGLFAK
-378 TNNDDARQ
+378 TDSDDARQ

-395 FSKDDGI
+395 FIKNDGI

-425 KWISEEIN
+425 KWINDDIN
-433 QNSIYQ
+433 QHTIHQ
-439 FMRIYTRQLV
+439 FMRNYTRQLV
-449 TPLLALIQNYGIALE
+449 TPLLALIQDYGIALE

-470 LVHVGPNYQIQFIV
+470 LVHLGPKYQIQFIV

-492 DIKTLSQQL
+492 DIKTLSQRL
-501 KHIEVQNKSLLVD
+501 KHIEVENKSLLAD

-537 HFKKYDFINEE
+537 HFKKYEFIKEE

-557 IELAINNNKPHA
+557 IEVAINDTKPHA
-569 DTLRKILFGPTIKVK
+569 DTLRKVLFGPTITVK
-584 ALLKMRMNNK
+584 ALLKMRMKKK

-599 NISLDNPIKKEVN
+599 NISLDNPIKREVN

>member
-1 MTLIKFIIIKLV
+1 MKT
-13 KHNNENDDMAEDLKM
+13 NDKAEDLKM
-28 LNEWKHADRNI
+28 LNEWKHADRNM
-39 QYRVINALL
+39 QYRVLNALI
-48 KENIWTHSTTISKE
+48 KENIWTHSTTIFKE
-62 NHYITIEYEQVL
+62 NHYITIEFEQVL
-74 LNVYYKCE
+74 LNIHYKYE
-82 SALSRYEFE
+82 SALSRYEFD
-91 GPIFYINHQHKESV
+91 GPIIYMNHQHKESV

-115 EIDFHIDIS
+115 VTDFHIDIPFH
-124 LRLKSELIHSRD
+124 LKSELIHSRD
-136 SFVEVYKEFDLR
+136 SFIEVYKEFDTR
-148 RNYLKGH
+148 HEYLQRH
-155 DKYINMSERLN
+155 DKYINDSERLN
-166 FFDWLVKLKKDND
+166 FFTWLEKLKKNND

-209 EVKAYS
+209 EVRTYS

-226 MLLHNDYVTITTIF
+226 MLIHNEYVNVTTIL
-240 DDSQF
+240 DHSQF
-245 ILNEIIPEY
+245 ILNEVIPEY
-254 REQLQTFTKDS
+254 LDELHTFMNNRERLLKD
-265 DHLLEDYHVI
+265 YKVI

-295 CNILISTPFHVPSK
+295 NHILISTPFHVPSK

-318 LINRPYYVKLPVNVQ
+318 LINHPYHVKLPVNVQ

-353 QALHHELNKYA
+353 QALHRELNQYT
-364 QLDVALEPYGLFAK
+364 QLDVVLEPYGLFAK
-378 TNNDDARQ
+378 TDSDDARQ

-395 FSKDDGI
+395 FIKNDGI

-425 KWISEEIN
+425 KWMNDDIN
-433 QNSIYQ
+433 QHTIHQ
-439 FMRIYTRQLV
+439 FMRNYTRQLV
-449 TPLLALIQNYGIALE
+449 IPLLALIQDYGIALE

-470 LVHVGPNYQIQFIV
+470 LVHLGPEYQIQFIV

-492 DIKTLSQQL
+492 DIKTLSQKL
-501 KHIEVQNKSLLVD
+501 KHIEVENKSLLAD

-537 HFKKYDFINEE
+537 HFKKYDFIKEE

-557 IELAINNNKPHA
+557 IEVAINDTKPHA
-569 DTLRKILFGPTIKVK
+569 DTLRKVLFGPTITVK
-584 ALLKMRMNNK
+584 ALLKMRMKKK

-599 NISLDNPIKKEVN
+599 NISLDNPIKREVN

>member
-1 MTLIKFIIIKLV
+1 MKT
-13 KHNNENDDMAEDLKM
+13 NDKAEDLKM
-28 LNEWKHADRNI
+28 LNEWKHADRNM
-39 QYRVINALL
+39 QYRVVNALI
-48 KENIWTHSTTISKE
+48 KENIWTHSTTIFKE
-62 NHYITIEYEQVL
+62 NHYITIEFEQVL
-74 LNVYYKCE
+74 LNVHYKYE
-82 SALSRYEFE
+82 SALSRYEFD
-91 GPIFYINHQHKESV
+91 GPIIYMNHQHKESV
-105 DSLEKLLDIL
+105 DSLENLLGIL
-115 EIDFHIDIS
+115 VTDFHIDIPFH
-124 LRLKSELIHSRD
+124 LKSELIHSRD
-136 SFVEVYKEFDLR
+136 SFIEVYKEFDTR
-148 RNYLKGH
+148 HEYLQRH
-155 DKYINMSERLN
+155 DKYINDSERLN
-166 FFDWLVKLKKDND
+166 FFTWLEKLKKNND

-209 EVKAYS
+209 EVRTYS

-226 MLLHNDYVTITTIF
+226 MLIHNEYVNVTTIL
-240 DDSQF
+240 DHSQF
-245 ILNEIIPEY
+245 ILNEVIPEY
-254 REQLQTFTKDS
+254 LDELHTFMNDKERLLKD
-265 DHLLEDYHVI
+265 YKVI

-295 CNILISTPFHVPSK
+295 NHILISTPFHVPSK

-318 LINRPYYVKLPVNVQ
+318 LINHPYHVKLPVNVQ

-353 QALHHELNKYA
+353 QALHRELNQYT
-364 QLDVALEPYGLFAK
+364 QLDVVLEPYGLFAK
-378 TNNDDARQ
+378 TDSDDARQ

-395 FSKDDGI
+395 FIKNDGI

-425 KWISEEIN
+425 KWINDDIN
-433 QNSIYQ
+433 QHTIHQ
-439 FMRIYTRQLV
+439 FMRNYTRQLV
-449 TPLLALIQNYGIALE
+449 TPLLALIQDYGIALE

-470 LVHVGPNYQIQFIV
+470 LVHLGPKYQIQFIV

-492 DIKTLSQQL
+492 DIKTLSQRL
-501 KHIEVQNKSLLVD
+501 KHIEVENKSLLAD

-537 HFKKYDFINEE
+537 HFKKYEFIKEE

-557 IELAINNNKPHA
+557 IEVAINDTKPHA
-569 DTLRKILFGPTIKVK
+569 DTLRKVLFGPTITVK
-584 ALLKMRMNNK
+584 ALLKMRMKKK

-599 NISLDNPIKKEVN
+599 NISLDNPIKREVN

>member
-1 MTLIKFIIIKLV
+1 MKT
-13 KHNNENDDMAEDLKM
+13 NDKAEDLKM
-28 LNEWKHADRNI
+28 LNEWKHADRNM
-39 QYRVINALL
+39 QYRVVNALI
-48 KENIWTHSTTISKE
+48 KENIWTHSTTIFKE
-62 NHYITIEYEQVL
+62 NHYITIEFEQVL
-74 LNVYYKCE
+74 LNVHYKYE
-82 SALSRYEFE
+82 SALSRYEFD
-91 GPIFYINHQHKESV
+91 GPIIYMNHQHKESV
-105 DSLEKLLDIL
+105 DSLENLLDIL
-115 EIDFHIDIS
+115 VTDFHIDIPFH
-124 LRLKSELIHSRD
+124 LKSELIHSRD
-136 SFVEVYKEFDLR
+136 SFIEVYKEFDTR
-148 RNYLKGH
+148 HEYLQRH
-155 DKYINMSERLN
+155 DKYINDSERLN
-166 FFDWLVKLKKDND
+166 FFTWLEKLKKNND

-209 EVKAYS
+209 EVRTYS

-226 MLLHNDYVTITTIF
+226 MLIHNEYVNVTTIL
-240 DDSQF
+240 DHSQF
-245 ILNEIIPEY
+245 ILNEVIPEY
-254 REQLQTFTKDS
+254 LDELHTFMNDRERLLKD
-265 DHLLEDYHVI
+265 YKVI

-295 CNILISTPFHVPSK
+295 NHILISTPFHVPSK

-318 LINRPYYVKLPVNVQ
+318 LINHPYHVKLPVNVQ

-353 QALHHELNKYA
+353 QALHRELNQYT

-378 TNNDDARQ
+378 TDSDDARQ

-395 FSKDDGI
+395 FIKNDGI

-425 KWISEEIN
+425 KWINDDIN
-433 QNSIYQ
+433 QHTIHQ
-439 FMRIYTRQLV
+439 FMRNYTRQLV
-449 TPLLALIQNYGIALE
+449 TPLLALIQDYGIALE

-470 LVHVGPNYQIQFIV
+470 LVHLGPEYQIQFIV

-492 DIKTLSQQL
+492 DIKTLSQKL
-501 KHIEVQNKSLLVD
+501 KHIEVENKSLLAD

-537 HFKKYDFINEE
+537 HFKKYDFIKEE

-557 IELAINNNKPHA
+557 IEVAINDTKPHA
-569 DTLRKILFGPTIKVK
+569 DTLRKVLFGPTITVK
-584 ALLKMRMNNK
+584 ALLKMRMKKK

-599 NISLDNPIKKEVN
+599 NISLDNPIKREVN

>member
-1 MTLIKFIIIKLV
+1 MKT
-13 KHNNENDDMAEDLKM
+13 NDKAEDLKM
-28 LNEWKHADRNI
+28 LNEWKHADRNM
-39 QYRVINALL
+39 QYRVLNALI
-48 KENIWTHSTTISKE
+48 KENIWTHSTTIFKE
-62 NHYITIEYEQVL
+62 NHYITIEFEQVL
-74 LNVYYKCE
+74 LNVHYKYE
-82 SALSRYEFE
+82 SALSRYEFD
-91 GPIFYINHQHKESV
+91 GPIIYMNHQHKESV
-105 DSLEKLLDIL
+105 DSLENLLDIL
-115 EIDFHIDIS
+115 VTDFHIDIPFH
-124 LRLKSELIHSRD
+124 LKSELIHSRD
-136 SFVEVYKEFDLR
+136 SFIEVYKAFDTR
-148 RNYLKGH
+148 HEYLQRH
-155 DKYINMSERLN
+155 DKYINASERLN
-166 FFDWLVKLKKDND
+166 FFTWLEKLKKDND

-209 EVKAYS
+209 EVRTYS

-226 MLLHNDYVTITTIF
+226 MLIHNEYVNVTTIL
-240 DDSQF
+240 DHSQF
-245 ILNEIIPEY
+245 ILNEVIPEY
-254 REQLQTFTKDS
+254 LDELHTFMNDRERLLKD
-265 DHLLEDYHVI
+265 YKVI

-295 CNILISTPFHVPSK
+295 NHILISTPFHVPSK

-318 LINRPYYVKLPVNVQ
+318 LINHPYHVKLPVNVQ

-353 QALHHELNKYA
+353 QALHRELNQYT

-378 TNNDDARQ
+378 TDSDDARQ

-395 FSKDDGI
+395 FIKNDGI

-425 KWISEEIN
+425 KWINDDIN
-433 QNSIYQ
+433 QHTIHQ
-439 FMRIYTRQLV
+439 FMRNYTRQLV
-449 TPLLALIQNYGIALE
+449 TPLLALIQDYGIALE

-470 LVHVGPNYQIQFIV
+470 LVHLGPEYQIQFIV

-492 DIKTLSQQL
+492 DIKTLSQKL
-501 KHIEVQNKSLLVD
+501 KHIEVENKSLLAD
-514 SIEEVIMKFQHAVV
+514 SIEEVIMKFQHAVI

-537 HFKKYDFINEE
+537 HFKKYDFIKEE

-557 IELAINNNKPHA
+557 IEVAINDTKPHA
-569 DTLRKILFGPTIKVK
+569 DTLRKVLFGPTITVK
-584 ALLKMRMNNK
+584 ALLKMRMKKK

-599 NISLDNPIKKEVN
+599 NISLDNPIKREVN

>member
-1 MTLIKFIIIKLV
+1 MKT
-13 KHNNENDDMAEDLKM
+13 NDKAEDLKM
-28 LNEWKHADRNI
+28 LNEWKHADRNM
-39 QYRVINALL
+39 QYRVVNALI
-48 KENIWTHSTTISKE
+48 KENIWTHSTTIFKE
-62 NHYITIEYEQVL
+62 NHYITIEFEQVL
-74 LNVYYKCE
+74 LNVHYKYE
-82 SALSRYEFE
+82 SALSRYEFD
-91 GPIFYINHQHKESV
+91 GPIIYMNHQHKESV
-105 DSLEKLLDIL
+105 DSLENLLDIL
-115 EIDFHIDIS
+115 VTDFHIDIPFH
-124 LRLKSELIHSRD
+124 LRSELIHSRD
-136 SFVEVYKEFDLR
+136 SFIEVYKEFDTR
-148 RNYLKGH
+148 HEYLQRH
-155 DKYINMSERLN
+155 DKYINNSERLN
-166 FFDWLVKLKKDND
+166 FFTWLEKLKKNND

-209 EVKAYS
+209 EVRTYS

-226 MLLHNDYVTITTIF
+226 MLIHNEYVNVTTIL
-240 DDSQF
+240 DHSQF
-245 ILNEIIPEY
+245 ILNEVIPEY
-254 REQLQTFTKDS
+254 LDELHTFMNDRERLLKD
-265 DHLLEDYHVI
+265 YKVI

-295 CNILISTPFHVPSK
+295 NHILISTPFHVPSK

-318 LINRPYYVKLPVNVQ
+318 LINHPYHVKLPVNVQ

-353 QALHHELNKYA
+353 QALHRELNQYT

-378 TNNDDARQ
+378 TDSDDARQ

-395 FSKDDGI
+395 FTKDDGI

-425 KWISEEIN
+425 KWINDDIN
-433 QNSIYQ
+433 QHTIHQ
-439 FMRIYTRQLV
+439 FMRNYTRQLV
-449 TPLLALIQNYGIALE
+449 TPLLALIQDYGIALE

-470 LVHVGPNYQIQFIV
+470 LVHLGPKYQIQFIV

-492 DIKTLSQQL
+492 DIKTLSQRL
-501 KHIEVQNKSLLVD
+501 KHIEVENKSLLAD

-537 HFKKYDFINEE
+537 HFKKYEFIKEE

-557 IELAINNNKPHA
+557 IEVAINDTRPHA
-569 DTLRKILFGPTIKVK
+569 DTLRKVLFGPTITVK
-584 ALLKMRMNNK
+584 ALLKMRMKKK

-599 NISLDNPIKKEVN
+599 NISLDNPIKREVN

>member
-1 MTLIKFIIIKLV
+1 MKT
-13 KHNNENDDMAEDLKM
+13 NDKAEDLKM
-28 LNEWKHADRNI
+28 LNEWKHADRNM
-39 QYRVINALL
+39 QYRVVNALI
-48 KENIWTHSTTISKE
+48 KENIWTHSTTIFKE
-62 NHYITIEYEQVL
+62 NHYITIEFEQVL
-74 LNVYYKCE
+74 LNVHYKYE
-82 SALSRYEFE
+82 SALSRYEFD
-91 GPIFYINHQHKESV
+91 GPIIYMNHQHKESV
-105 DSLEKLLDIL
+105 DSLENLLGIL
-115 EIDFHIDIS
+115 VTDFHIDIPFH
-124 LRLKSELIHSRD
+124 LKSELIHSRD
-136 SFVEVYKEFDLR
+136 SFIEVYKEFDTR
-148 RNYLKGH
+148 HEYLQRH
-155 DKYINMSERLN
+155 DKYINDSERLN
-166 FFDWLVKLKKDND
+166 FFTWLEKLKKNND

-209 EVKAYS
+209 EVRTYS

-226 MLLHNDYVTITTIF
+226 MLIHNEYVNVTTIL
-240 DDSQF
+240 DHSQF
-245 ILNEIIPEY
+245 ILNEVIPEY
-254 REQLQTFTKDS
+254 LDELHTFMNDRERLLKD
-265 DHLLEDYHVI
+265 YKVI

-295 CNILISTPFHVPSK
+295 NHILISTPFHVPSK

-318 LINRPYYVKLPVNVQ
+318 LINHPYHVKLPVNVQ

-353 QALHHELNKYA
+353 QALHRELNQYT
-364 QLDVALEPYGLFAK
+364 QLDVVLEPYGLFAK
-378 TNNDDARQ
+378 TDSDDARQ

-395 FSKDDGI
+395 FIKNDGI

-425 KWISEEIN
+425 KWINDDIN
-433 QNSIYQ
+433 QHTIHQ
-439 FMRIYTRQLV
+439 FMRNYTRQLV
-449 TPLLALIQNYGIALE
+449 TPLLALIQDYGIALE

-470 LVHVGPNYQIQFIV
+470 LVHLGPKYQIQFIV

-492 DIKTLSQQL
+492 DIKTLSQRL
-501 KHIEVQNKSLLVD
+501 KHIEVENKSLLAD

-537 HFKKYDFINEE
+537 HFKKYEFIKEE

-557 IELAINNNKPHA
+557 IEVAINDTKPHA
-569 DTLRKILFGPTIKVK
+569 DTLRKVLFGPTIAVK
-584 ALLKMRMNNK
+584 ALLKMRMKKK

-599 NISLDNPIKKEVN
+599 NISLDNPIKREVN

>member
-1 MTLIKFIIIKLV
+1 
-13 KHNNENDDMAEDLKM
+13 M
-28 LNEWKHADRNI
+28 LNEWKHADRNM
-39 QYRVINALL
+39 QYRVVNALI
-48 KENIWTHSTTISKE
+48 KENIWTHSTTIFKE
-62 NHYITIEYEQVL
+62 NHYITIEFEQVL
-74 LNVYYKCE
+74 LNVHYKYE
-82 SALSRYEFE
+82 SALSRYEFD
-91 GPIFYINHQHKESV
+91 GPIIYMNHQHKESV
-105 DSLEKLLDIL
+105 DSLENLLGIL
-115 EIDFHIDIS
+115 VTDFHIDIPFH
-124 LRLKSELIHSRD
+124 LKSELIHSRD
-136 SFVEVYKEFDLR
+136 SFIEVYKEFDTR
-148 RNYLKGH
+148 HEYLQRH
-155 DKYINMSERLN
+155 DKYINDSERLN
-166 FFDWLVKLKKDND
+166 FFTWLEKLKKNND

-209 EVKAYS
+209 EVRTYS

-226 MLLHNDYVTITTIF
+226 MLIHNEYVNVTTIL
-240 DDSQF
+240 DHSQF
-245 ILNEIIPEY
+245 ILNEVIPEY
-254 REQLQTFTKDS
+254 LDELHTFMNDRERLLKD
-265 DHLLEDYHVI
+265 YKVI

-295 CNILISTPFHVPSK
+295 NHILISTPFHVPSK

-318 LINRPYYVKLPVNVQ
+318 LINHPYHVKLPVNVQ

-353 QALHHELNKYA
+353 QALHRELNQYT
-364 QLDVALEPYGLFAK
+364 QLDVVLEPYGLFAK
-378 TNNDDARQ
+378 TDSDDARQ

-395 FSKDDGI
+395 FIKNDGI

-425 KWISEEIN
+425 KWMNDDIN
-433 QNSIYQ
+433 QHTIHQ
-439 FMRIYTRQLV
+439 FMRNYTRQLV
-449 TPLLALIQNYGIALE
+449 TPLLALIQDYGIALE

-470 LVHVGPNYQIQFIV
+470 LVHLGPKYQIQFIV

-492 DIKTLSQQL
+492 DIKTLSQRL
-501 KHIEVQNKSLLVD
+501 KHIEVENKSLLAD

-537 HFKKYDFINEE
+537 HFKKYDFIKEE

-557 IELAINNNKPHA
+557 IEVAINDTKPHA
-569 DTLRKILFGPTIKVK
+569 DTLRKVLFGPTITVK
-584 ALLKMRMNNK
+584 ALLKMRMKKK

-599 NISLDNPIKKEVN
+599 NISLDNPIKREVN

>member
-1 MTLIKFIIIKLV
+1 
-13 KHNNENDDMAEDLKM
+13 M
-28 LNEWKHADRNI
+28 LNEWKHADRNM
-39 QYRVINALL
+39 QYRVVNALI
-48 KENIWTHSTTISKE
+48 KENIWTHSTTIFKE
-62 NHYITIEYEQVL
+62 NHYITIEFEQVL
-74 LNVYYKCE
+74 LNVHYKYE
-82 SALSRYEFE
+82 SALSRYEFD
-91 GPIFYINHQHKESV
+91 GPIIYMNHQHKESV
-105 DSLEKLLDIL
+105 DSLENLLDIL
-115 EIDFHIDIS
+115 VTDFHIDIPFH
-124 LRLKSELIHSRD
+124 LKSELIHSRD
-136 SFVEVYKEFDLR
+136 SFIEVYKEFDTR
-148 RNYLKGH
+148 HEYLQRH
-155 DKYINMSERLN
+155 DKYINDSERLN
-166 FFDWLVKLKKDND
+166 FFTWLEKLKKNNN

-209 EVKAYS
+209 EVRTYS

-226 MLLHNDYVTITTIF
+226 MLIHNEYVNVTTIL
-240 DDSQF
+240 DHSQF
-245 ILNEIIPEY
+245 ILNEVIPEY
-254 REQLQTFTKDS
+254 LDELHTFMNNRERLLKD
-265 DHLLEDYHVI
+265 YKVI

-295 CNILISTPFHVPSK
+295 NHILISTPFHVPSK

-318 LINRPYYVKLPVNVQ
+318 LINHPYHVKLPVNVQ

-353 QALHHELNKYA
+353 QALHRELNQYT

-378 TNNDDARQ
+378 TDSDDARQ

-395 FSKDDGI
+395 FTKDDGI

-425 KWISEEIN
+425 KWINDDIN
-433 QNSIYQ
+433 QHTIHQ
-439 FMRIYTRQLV
+439 FIRNYTRQLV
-449 TPLLALIQNYGIALE
+449 TPLLALIQDYGIALE

-470 LVHVGPNYQIQFIV
+470 LVHLGPKYQIQFIV

-492 DIKTLSQQL
+492 DIKTLSQRL
-501 KHIEVQNKSLLVD
+501 KHIEVENKSLLAD

-537 HFKKYDFINEE
+537 HFKKYEFIKEE

-557 IELAINNNKPHA
+557 IEVAINDTKPHA
-569 DTLRKILFGPTIKVK
+569 DTLRKVLFGPTITVK
-584 ALLKMRMNNK
+584 ALLKMRMKKK

-599 NISLDNPIKKEVN
+599 NISLDNPIKREVN

>member
-1 MTLIKFIIIKLV
+1 MKT
-13 KHNNENDDMAEDLKM
+13 NDKAEDLKM
-28 LNEWKHADRNI
+28 LNEWKHADRNM
-39 QYRVINALL
+39 QYRVVNALI
-48 KENIWTHSTTISKE
+48 KENIWTHSTTIFKE
-62 NHYITIEYEQVL
+62 NHYITIEFEQVL
-74 LNVYYKCE
+74 LNVHYKYE
-82 SALSRYEFE
+82 SALSRYEFD
-91 GPIFYINHQHKESV
+91 GPIIYINHQHKESV

-115 EIDFHIDIS
+115 VTDFHIDIPFH
-124 LRLKSELIHSRD
+124 LKSELIHSRD
-136 SFVEVYKEFDLR
+136 SFIEVYKEFDTR
-148 RNYLKGH
+148 HEYLQRH
-155 DKYINMSERLN
+155 DKYINDSERLN
-166 FFDWLVKLKKDND
+166 FFTWLEKLKKNND

-209 EVKAYS
+209 EVRTYS

-226 MLLHNDYVTITTIF
+226 MLIHNEYVNVTTIL
-240 DDSQF
+240 DHSQF
-245 ILNEIIPEY
+245 ILNEVIPEY
-254 REQLQTFTKDS
+254 LDELHTFMNDRERLLKD
-265 DHLLEDYHVI
+265 YKVI

-295 CNILISTPFHVPSK
+295 NHILISTPFHVPSK

-318 LINRPYYVKLPVNVQ
+318 LINHPYHVKLPVNVQ

-353 QALHHELNKYA
+353 QALHRELNQYT
-364 QLDVALEPYGLFAK
+364 QLDVVLEPYGLFAK
-378 TNNDDARQ
+378 TDSDDARQ

-395 FSKDDGI
+395 FIKNDGI

-425 KWISEEIN
+425 KWINDDIN
-433 QNSIYQ
+433 QHTIHQ
-439 FMRIYTRQLV
+439 FMRNYTRQLV
-449 TPLLALIQNYGIALE
+449 TPLLALIQDYGIALE

-470 LVHVGPNYQIQFIV
+470 LVHLGPKYQIQFIV

-492 DIKTLSQQL
+492 DIKTLSQRL
-501 KHIEVQNKSLLVD
+501 KHIEVENKSLLAD

-537 HFKKYDFINEE
+537 HFKKYEFIKEE

-557 IELAINNNKPHA
+557 IEVAINDTKPHA
-569 DTLRKILFGPTIKVK
+569 DTLRKVLFGPTITVK
-584 ALLKMRMNNK
+584 ALLKMRMKKK

-599 NISLDNPIKKEVN
+599 NISLDNPIKREVN

>member
-1 MTLIKFIIIKLV
+1 MKT
-13 KHNNENDDMAEDLKM
+13 NDKAEDLKM
-28 LNEWKHADRNI
+28 LNEWKHADRNM
-39 QYRVINALL
+39 QYRVVNALI
-48 KENIWTHSTTISKE
+48 KENIWTHSTTIFKE
-62 NHYITIEYEQVL
+62 NHYITIEFEQVL
-74 LNVYYKCE
+74 LNVHYKYE
-82 SALSRYEFE
+82 SALSRYEFD
-91 GPIFYINHQHKESV
+91 GPIIYMNHQHKESV
-105 DSLEKLLDIL
+105 DSLENLLGIL
-115 EIDFHIDIS
+115 VTDFHIDIPFH
-124 LRLKSELIHSRD
+124 LKSELIHSRD
-136 SFVEVYKEFDLR
+136 SFIEVYKEFDTR
-148 RNYLKGH
+148 HEYLQRH
-155 DKYINMSERLN
+155 DKYINDSERLN
-166 FFDWLVKLKKDND
+166 FFTWLEKLKKNND

-209 EVKAYS
+209 EVRTYS

-226 MLLHNDYVTITTIF
+226 MLIHNEYVNVTTIL
-240 DDSQF
+240 DHSQF
-245 ILNEIIPEY
+245 ILNEVIPEY
-254 REQLQTFTKDS
+254 LDELHAFMNDRERLLKD
-265 DHLLEDYHVI
+265 YKVI

-295 CNILISTPFHVPSK
+295 NHILISTPFHVPSK

-318 LINRPYYVKLPVNVQ
+318 LINHPYHVKLPVNVQ

-353 QALHHELNKYA
+353 QALHRELNQYT
-364 QLDVALEPYGLFAK
+364 QLDVVLEPYGLFAK
-378 TNNDDARQ
+378 TDSDDARQ

-395 FSKDDGI
+395 FIKNDGI

-425 KWISEEIN
+425 KWINDDIN
-433 QNSIYQ
+433 QHTIHQ
-439 FMRIYTRQLV
+439 FMRNYTRQLV
-449 TPLLALIQNYGIALE
+449 TPLLALIQDYGIALE

-470 LVHVGPNYQIQFIV
+470 LVHLGPKYQIQFIV

-492 DIKTLSQQL
+492 DIKTLSQRL
-501 KHIEVQNKSLLVD
+501 KHIEVENKSLLAD

-537 HFKKYDFINEE
+537 HFKKYEFIKEE

-557 IELAINNNKPHA
+557 IEVAINDTKPHA
-569 DTLRKILFGPTIKVK
+569 DTLRKVLFGPTITVK
-584 ALLKMRMNNK
+584 ALLKMRMKKK

-599 NISLDNPIKKEVN
+599 NISLDNPIKREVN

>member
-1 MTLIKFIIIKLV
+1 MKT
-13 KHNNENDDMAEDLKM
+13 NDKAEDLKM
-28 LNEWKHADRNI
+28 LNEWKHADRNM
-39 QYRVINALL
+39 QYRVINALI
-48 KENIWTHSTTISKE
+48 KENIWTHSTTIFKE
-62 NHYITIEYEQVL
+62 NHYITIEFEQVL
-74 LNVYYKCE
+74 LNVHYKYE
-82 SALSRYEFE
+82 SALSRYEFD
-91 GPIFYINHQHKESV
+91 GPIIYMNHQHKESV
-105 DSLEKLLDIL
+105 DSLENLLDIL
-115 EIDFHIDIS
+115 VTDFHIDIPFH
-124 LRLKSELIHSRD
+124 LKSELIHSRD
-136 SFVEVYKEFDLR
+136 SFIEVYKEFDTR
-148 RNYLKGH
+148 HEYLQRH
-155 DKYINMSERLN
+155 DKYINDSERLN
-166 FFDWLVKLKKDND
+166 FFTWLEKLKKNND

-209 EVKAYS
+209 EVRTYS

-226 MLLHNDYVTITTIF
+226 MLIHNEYVNVTTIL
-240 DDSQF
+240 DHSQF
-245 ILNEIIPEY
+245 ILNEVIPEY
-254 REQLQTFTKDS
+254 LDELHTFMNDRERLLKD
-265 DHLLEDYHVI
+265 YKVI

-295 CNILISTPFHVPSK
+295 NHILISTPFHVPSK

-318 LINRPYYVKLPVNVQ
+318 LINHPYHVKLPVNVQ

-353 QALHHELNKYA
+353 QALHRELNQYT
-364 QLDVALEPYGLFAK
+364 QLDVVLEPYGLFAK
-378 TNNDDARQ
+378 TDSDDARQ

-395 FSKDDGI
+395 FIKNDGI

-425 KWISEEIN
+425 KWINDDIN
-433 QNSIYQ
+433 QHTIHQ
-439 FMRIYTRQLV
+439 FMRNYTRQLV
-449 TPLLALIQNYGIALE
+449 IPLLALIQDYGIALE

-470 LVHVGPNYQIQFIV
+470 LVHLGPEYQIQFIV

-492 DIKTLSQQL
+492 DIKTLSQKL
-501 KHIEVQNKSLLVD
+501 KHIEVENKSLLAD

-537 HFKKYDFINEE
+537 HFKKYDFIKEE

-557 IELAINNNKPHA
+557 IEVAINDTKPHA
-569 DTLRKILFGPTIKVK
+569 DTLRKVLFGPTITVK
-584 ALLKMRMNNK
+584 ALLKMRMKKK

-599 NISLDNPIKKEVN
+599 NISLDNPIKREVN

>member
-1 MTLIKFIIIKLV
+1 MKT
-13 KHNNENDDMAEDLKM
+13 NDKAEDLKM
-28 LNEWKHADRNI
+28 LNEWKHADRNM
-39 QYRVINALL
+39 QYRVINALI
-48 KENIWTHSTTISKE
+48 KENIWTHSTTIFKE
-62 NHYITIEYEQVL
+62 NHYITIEFEQVL
-74 LNVYYKCE
+74 LNVHYKYE
-82 SALSRYEFE
+82 SALSRYEFD
-91 GPIFYINHQHKESV
+91 GPIIYMNHQHKESV
-105 DSLEKLLDIL
+105 DSLENLLDIL
-115 EIDFHIDIS
+115 VTDFHIDIPFH
-124 LRLKSELIHSRD
+124 LKSELIHSRD
-136 SFVEVYKEFDLR
+136 SFIEVYKEFDTR
-148 RNYLKGH
+148 HEYLQRH
-155 DKYINMSERLN
+155 DKYINDSERLN
-166 FFDWLVKLKKDND
+166 FFTWLEKLKKNND

-209 EVKAYS
+209 EVRTYS

-226 MLLHNDYVTITTIF
+226 MLIHNEYVNVTTIL
-240 DDSQF
+240 DHSQF
-245 ILNEIIPEY
+245 ILNEVIPEY
-254 REQLQTFTKDS
+254 LDELHTFMNDRERLLKD
-265 DHLLEDYHVI
+265 YKVI

-295 CNILISTPFHVPSK
+295 NHILISTPFHVPSK

-318 LINRPYYVKLPVNVQ
+318 LINHPYHVKLPVNVQ

-353 QALHHELNKYA
+353 QALHRELNQYT
-364 QLDVALEPYGLFAK
+364 QLDVVLEPYGLFAK
-378 TNNDDARQ
+378 TDSDDARQ

-395 FSKDDGI
+395 FIKNDGI

-425 KWISEEIN
+425 KWMNDDIN
-433 QNSIYQ
+433 QHTIHQ
-439 FMRIYTRQLV
+439 FMRNYTRQLV
-449 TPLLALIQNYGIALE
+449 TPLLALIQDYGIALE

-470 LVHVGPNYQIQFIV
+470 LVHLGPKYQIQFIV

-492 DIKTLSQQL
+492 DIKTLSQKL
-501 KHIEVQNKSLLVD
+501 KHIEVENKSLLAD

-537 HFKKYDFINEE
+537 HFKKYDFIKEE

-557 IELAINNNKPHA
+557 IEVAINDTKPHA
-569 DTLRKILFGPTIKVK
+569 DTLRKVLFGPTITVK
-584 ALLKMRMNNK
+584 ALLKMRMKKK

-599 NISLDNPIKKEVN
+599 NISLDNPIKREVN

>member
-1 MTLIKFIIIKLV
+1 MKT
-13 KHNNENDDMAEDLKM
+13 NDKAEDLKM
-28 LNEWKHADRNI
+28 LNEWKHADRNM
-39 QYRVINALL
+39 QYRVLNALI
-48 KENIWTHSTTISKE
+48 KENIWTHSTAIFKE
-62 NHYITIEYEQVL
+62 NHYITIEFEQVL
-74 LNVYYKCE
+74 LNVHYKYE
-82 SALSRYEFE
+82 SALSRYEFD
-91 GPIFYINHQHKESV
+91 GPIIYMNHQHKESV
-105 DSLEKLLDIL
+105 DSLENLLDIL
-115 EIDFHIDIS
+115 VTDFHIDIPFH
-124 LRLKSELIHSRD
+124 LKSELIHSRD
-136 SFVEVYKEFDLR
+136 SFIEVYKEFDTR
-148 RNYLKGH
+148 HEYLQRH
-155 DKYINMSERLN
+155 DKYINDSERLN
-166 FFDWLVKLKKDND
+166 FFTWLEKLKKNND

-209 EVKAYS
+209 EVRTYS

-226 MLLHNDYVTITTIF
+226 MLIHNEYVNVTTIL
-240 DDSQF
+240 DHSQF
-245 ILNEIIPEY
+245 ILNEVIPEY
-254 REQLQTFTKDS
+254 LDELHTFMNDRERLLKD
-265 DHLLEDYHVI
+265 YKVI

-295 CNILISTPFHVPSK
+295 NHILISTPFHVPSK

-318 LINRPYYVKLPVNVQ
+318 LINHPYHVKLPVNVQ

-353 QALHHELNKYA
+353 QALHRELNQYT
-364 QLDVALEPYGLFAK
+364 QLDVVLEPYGLFAK
-378 TNNDDARQ
+378 TDSDDARQ

-395 FSKDDGI
+395 FIKNDGI

-425 KWISEEIN
+425 KWMNDDIN
-433 QNSIYQ
+433 QHTIHQ
-439 FMRIYTRQLV
+439 FMRNYTRQLV
-449 TPLLALIQNYGIALE
+449 TPLLALIQDYGIALE

-470 LVHVGPNYQIQFIV
+470 LVHLGPKYQIQFIV

-492 DIKTLSQQL
+492 DIKTLSQRL
-501 KHIEVQNKSLLVD
+501 KHIEVENKSLLAD

-537 HFKKYDFINEE
+537 HFKKYEFIKEE

-557 IELAINNNKPHA
+557 IEVAINDTKPHA
-569 DTLRKILFGPTIKVK
+569 DTLRKVLFGPTITVK
-584 ALLKMRMNNK
+584 ALLKMRMKKK

-599 NISLDNPIKKEVN
+599 NISLDNPIKREVN

>member
-1 MTLIKFIIIKLV
+1 MKT
-13 KHNNENDDMAEDLKM
+13 NDKAEDLKM
-28 LNEWKHADRNI
+28 LNEWKHADRNM
-39 QYRVINALL
+39 QYRVINALI
-48 KENIWTHSTTISKE
+48 KENIWTHSTTIFKE
-62 NHYITIEYEQVL
+62 NHYITIEFEQVL
-74 LNVYYKCE
+74 LNVHYKYE
-82 SALSRYEFE
+82 SALSRYEFD
-91 GPIFYINHQHKESV
+91 GPIIYMNHQHKESV
-105 DSLEKLLDIL
+105 DSLENLLDIL
-115 EIDFHIDIS
+115 VTDFHIDIPFH
-124 LRLKSELIHSRD
+124 LRSELIHSRD
-136 SFVEVYKEFDLR
+136 SFIEVYKEFDTR
-148 RNYLKGH
+148 HEYLQRH
-155 DKYINMSERLN
+155 DKYINDSERLN
-166 FFDWLVKLKKDND
+166 FFTWLEKLKKNND

-209 EVKAYS
+209 EVRTYS

-226 MLLHNDYVTITTIF
+226 MLIHNEYVNVTTIL
-240 DDSQF
+240 DHSQF
-245 ILNEIIPEY
+245 ILNEVIPEY
-254 REQLQTFTKDS
+254 LDELHTFMNNRERLLKD
-265 DHLLEDYHVI
+265 YKVI

-295 CNILISTPFHVPSK
+295 NHILISTPFHVPSK

-318 LINRPYYVKLPVNVQ
+318 LINHPYHVKLPVNVQ

-353 QALHHELNKYA
+353 QALHRELNQYT
-364 QLDVALEPYGLFAK
+364 QLDVVLEPYGLFAK
-378 TNNDDARQ
+378 TDSDDARQ

-395 FSKDDGI
+395 FIKNDGI

-425 KWISEEIN
+425 KWMNDDIN
-433 QNSIYQ
+433 QHTIHQ
-439 FMRIYTRQLV
+439 FMRNYTRQLV
-449 TPLLALIQNYGIALE
+449 TPLLALIQDYGIALE

-470 LVHVGPNYQIQFIV
+470 LVHLGPEYQIQFIV

-492 DIKTLSQQL
+492 DIKTLSQKL
-501 KHIEVQNKSLLVD
+501 KHIEVENKSLLAD

-537 HFKKYDFINEE
+537 HFKKYEFIKEE

-557 IELAINNNKPHA
+557 IEVAINDTKPHA
-569 DTLRKILFGPTIKVK
+569 DTLRKVLFGPTITVK
-584 ALLKMRMNNK
+584 ALLKMRMKKK

-599 NISLDNPIKKEVN
+599 NISLDNPIKREVN

>member
-1 MTLIKFIIIKLV
+1 
-13 KHNNENDDMAEDLKM
+13 M
-28 LNEWKHADRNI
+28 LNEWKHADRNM
-39 QYRVINALL
+39 QYRVVNALI
-48 KENIWTHSTTISKE
+48 KENIWTHSTTIFKE
-62 NHYITIEYEQVL
+62 NHYITIEFEQVL
-74 LNVYYKCE
+74 LNVHYKYE
-82 SALSRYEFE
+82 SALSRYEFD
-91 GPIFYINHQHKESV
+91 GPIIYMNHQHKESV
-105 DSLEKLLDIL
+105 DSLENLLDIL
-115 EIDFHIDIS
+115 VTDFHIDIPFH
-124 LRLKSELIHSRD
+124 LKSELIHSRD
-136 SFVEVYKEFDLR
+136 SFIEVYKEFDTR
-148 RNYLKGH
+148 HEYLQRH
-155 DKYINMSERLN
+155 DKYINDSERLN
-166 FFDWLVKLKKDND
+166 FFTWLEKLKKNND

-209 EVKAYS
+209 EVRTYS

-226 MLLHNDYVTITTIF
+226 MLIHNEYVNVTTIL
-240 DDSQF
+240 DHSQF
-245 ILNEIIPEY
+245 ILNEVIPEY
-254 REQLQTFTKDS
+254 LDELHTFMNDRERLLKD
-265 DHLLEDYHVI
+265 YKVI

-295 CNILISTPFHVPSK
+295 NHILISTPFHVPSK

-318 LINRPYYVKLPVNVQ
+318 LINHPYHVKLPVNVQ

-353 QALHHELNKYA
+353 QALHRELNQYT
-364 QLDVALEPYGLFAK
+364 QLDVVLEPYGLFAK
-378 TNNDDARQ
+378 TDSDDARQ

-395 FSKDDGI
+395 FIKNDGI

-425 KWISEEIN
+425 KWMNDDIN
-433 QNSIYQ
+433 QHTIHQ
-439 FMRIYTRQLV
+439 FMRNYTRQLV
-449 TPLLALIQNYGIALE
+449 TPLLALIQDYGIALE

-470 LVHVGPNYQIQFIV
+470 LVHLGPEYQIQFIV

-492 DIKTLSQQL
+492 DIKTLSQKL
-501 KHIEVQNKSLLVD
+501 KHIEVENKSLLAD

-537 HFKKYDFINEE
+537 HFKKYDFIKEE

-557 IELAINNNKPHA
+557 IEVAINDTKPHA
-569 DTLRKILFGPTIKVK
+569 DTLRKVLFGPTITVK
-584 ALLKMRMNNK
+584 ALLKMRMKKK

-599 NISLDNPIKKEVN
+599 NISLDNPIKREVN

>member
-1 MTLIKFIIIKLV
+1 MKT
-13 KHNNENDDMAEDLKM
+13 NDKAEDLKM
-28 LNEWKHADRNI
+28 LNEWKHADRNM
-39 QYRVINALL
+39 QYRVVNALI
-48 KENIWTHSTTISKE
+48 KENIWTHSTTIFKE
-62 NHYITIEYEQVL
+62 NHYITIEFEQVL
-74 LNVYYKCE
+74 LNVHYKYE
-82 SALSRYEFE
+82 SALSRYEFD
-91 GPIFYINHQHKESV
+91 GPIIYMNHQHKESV
-105 DSLEKLLDIL
+105 DSLENLLGIL
-115 EIDFHIDIS
+115 VTYFHIDIPFH
-124 LRLKSELIHSRD
+124 LKSELIHSRD
-136 SFVEVYKEFDLR
+136 SFIEVYKEFDTR
-148 RNYLKGH
+148 HEYLQRH
-155 DKYINMSERLN
+155 DKYINDSERLN
-166 FFDWLVKLKKDND
+166 FFTWLEKLKKNND

-209 EVKAYS
+209 EVRTYS

-226 MLLHNDYVTITTIF
+226 MLIHNEYVNVTTIL
-240 DDSQF
+240 DHSQF
-245 ILNEIIPEY
+245 ILNEVIPEY
-254 REQLQTFTKDS
+254 LDELHTFMNDRERLLKD
-265 DHLLEDYHVI
+265 YKVI

-295 CNILISTPFHVPSK
+295 NHILISTPFHVPSK

-318 LINRPYYVKLPVNVQ
+318 LINHPYHVKLPVNVQ

-353 QALHHELNKYA
+353 QALHRELNQYT
-364 QLDVALEPYGLFAK
+364 QLDVVLEPYGLFAK
-378 TNNDDARQ
+378 TDSDDARQ

-395 FSKDDGI
+395 FIKNDGI

-425 KWISEEIN
+425 KWINDDIN
-433 QNSIYQ
+433 QHTIHQ
-439 FMRIYTRQLV
+439 FMRNYTRQLV
-449 TPLLALIQNYGIALE
+449 TPLLALIQDYGIALE

-470 LVHVGPNYQIQFIV
+470 LVHLGPKYQIQFIV

-492 DIKTLSQQL
+492 DIKTLSQRL
-501 KHIEVQNKSLLVD
+501 KHIEVENKSLLAD

-537 HFKKYDFINEE
+537 HFKKYEFIKEE

-557 IELAINNNKPHA
+557 IEVAINDTKPHA
-569 DTLRKILFGPTIKVK
+569 DTLRKVLFGPTITVK
-584 ALLKMRMNNK
+584 ALLKMRMKKK

-599 NISLDNPIKKEVN
+599 NISLDNPIKREVN

>member
-1 MTLIKFIIIKLV
+1 MKT
-13 KHNNENDDMAEDLKM
+13 NDKAEDLKM
-28 LNEWKHADRNI
+28 LNEWKHADRNM
-39 QYRVINALL
+39 QYRVVNALI
-48 KENIWTHSTTISKE
+48 KENIWTHSTTIFKE
-62 NHYITIEYEQVL
+62 NHYITIEFEQVL
-74 LNVYYKCE
+74 LNVHYKYE
-82 SALSRYEFE
+82 SALSRYEFD
-91 GPIFYINHQHKESV
+91 GPIIYMNHQHKESV
-105 DSLEKLLDIL
+105 DSLENLLDIL
-115 EIDFHIDIS
+115 VTDFHIDIPFH
-124 LRLKSELIHSRD
+124 LKSELIHSRD
-136 SFVEVYKEFDLR
+136 SFIEVYKAFDTR
-148 RNYLKGH
+148 HEYLQRH
-155 DKYINMSERLN
+155 DKYINASERLN
-166 FFDWLVKLKKDND
+166 FFTWLEKLKKDND

-209 EVKAYS
+209 EVRTYS

-226 MLLHNDYVTITTIF
+226 MLIHNEYVNVTTIL
-240 DDSQF
+240 DHSQF
-245 ILNEIIPEY
+245 ILNEVIPEY
-254 REQLQTFTKDS
+254 LDELHTFMNDRERLLKD
-265 DHLLEDYHVI
+265 YKVI

-295 CNILISTPFHVPSK
+295 NHILISTPFHVPSK

-318 LINRPYYVKLPVNVQ
+318 LINHPYHVKLPVNVQ

-353 QALHHELNKYA
+353 QALHRELNQYT
-364 QLDVALEPYGLFAK
+364 QLDVVLEPYGLFAK
-378 TNNDDARQ
+378 TDSDDARQ

-395 FSKDDGI
+395 FTKDDGI

-425 KWISEEIN
+425 KWMNDDIN
-433 QNSIYQ
+433 QHTIHQ
-439 FMRIYTRQLV
+439 FMRNYTRQLV
-449 TPLLALIQNYGIALE
+449 TPLLALIQDYGIALE

-470 LVHVGPNYQIQFIV
+470 LVHLGPKYQIQFIV

-492 DIKTLSQQL
+492 DIKTLSQRL
-501 KHIEVQNKSLLVD
+501 KHIEVENKSLLAD

-537 HFKKYDFINEE
+537 HFKKYEFIKEE

-557 IELAINNNKPHA
+557 IEVAINDTKPHA
-569 DTLRKILFGPTIKVK
+569 DTLRKVLFGPTITVK
-584 ALLKMRMNNK
+584 ALLKMRMKKK

-599 NISLDNPIKKEVN
+599 NISLDNPIKREVN

>member
-1 MTLIKFIIIKLV
+1 MKT
-13 KHNNENDDMAEDLKM
+13 NDKAEDLKM
-28 LNEWKHADRNI
+28 LNEWKHADRNM
-39 QYRVINALL
+39 QYRVVNALI
-48 KENIWTHSTTISKE
+48 KENIWTHSTTIFKE
-62 NHYITIEYEQVL
+62 NHYITIEFEQVL
-74 LNVYYKCE
+74 LNVHYKYE
-82 SALSRYEFE
+82 SALSRYEFD
-91 GPIFYINHQHKESV
+91 GPIIYINHQHKESV
-105 DSLEKLLDIL
+105 NSLEKLLDIL
-115 EIDFHIDIS
+115 VTDFHIDIPFH
-124 LRLKSELIHSRD
+124 LKSELIHSRD
-136 SFVEVYKEFDLR
+136 SFIEVYKEFDTR
-148 RNYLKGH
+148 HEYLQRH
-155 DKYINMSERLN
+155 DKYINASERLN
-166 FFDWLVKLKKDND
+166 FFTWLEKLKKDND

-209 EVKAYS
+209 EVRTYS

-226 MLLHNDYVTITTIF
+226 MLIHNEYVNVTTIL
-240 DDSQF
+240 DHSQF
-245 ILNEIIPEY
+245 ILNEVIPEY
-254 REQLQTFTKDS
+254 LDELHTFMNDRERLLKD
-265 DHLLEDYHVI
+265 YKVI

-295 CNILISTPFHVPSK
+295 NHILISTPFHVPSK

-318 LINRPYYVKLPVNVQ
+318 LINHPYHVKLPVNVQ

-353 QALHHELNKYA
+353 QALHRELNQYT

-378 TNNDDARQ
+378 TDSDDARQ

-395 FSKDDGI
+395 FTKDDGI

-425 KWISEEIN
+425 KWINDDIN
-433 QNSIYQ
+433 QHTIHQ
-439 FMRIYTRQLV
+439 FMRNYTRQLV
-449 TPLLALIQNYGIALE
+449 TPLLALIQDYGIALE

-470 LVHVGPNYQIQFIV
+470 LVHLGPKYQIQFIV

-492 DIKTLSQQL
+492 DIKTLSQRL
-501 KHIEVQNKSLLVD
+501 KHIEVENKSLLAD

-537 HFKKYDFINEE
+537 HFKKYEFIKEE

-557 IELAINNNKPHA
+557 IEVAINDTKPHA
-569 DTLRKILFGPTIKVK
+569 DTLRKVLFGPTITVK
-584 ALLKMRMNNK
+584 ALLKMRMKKK

-599 NISLDNPIKKEVN
+599 NISLDNPIKREVN

>member
-1 MTLIKFIIIKLV
+1 MKT
-13 KHNNENDDMAEDLKM
+13 NDKAEDLKM
-28 LNEWKHADRNI
+28 LNEWKHADRNM
-39 QYRVINALL
+39 QYRVINALI
-48 KENIWTHSTTISKE
+48 KENIWTHSTTIFKE
-62 NHYITIEYEQVL
+62 NHYITIEFEQVL
-74 LNVYYKCE
+74 LNVHYKYE
-82 SALSRYEFE
+82 SALSRYEFD
-91 GPIFYINHQHKESV
+91 GPIIYMNHQHKESV
-105 DSLEKLLDIL
+105 DSLENLLDIL
-115 EIDFHIDIS
+115 VTDFHIDIPFH
-124 LRLKSELIHSRD
+124 LKSELIHSRD
-136 SFVEVYKEFDLR
+136 SFIEVYKEFDTR
-148 RNYLKGH
+148 HEYLQRH
-155 DKYINMSERLN
+155 DKYINDSERLN
-166 FFDWLVKLKKDND
+166 FFTWLEKLKKNND

-209 EVKAYS
+209 EVRTYS

-226 MLLHNDYVTITTIF
+226 MLIHNEYVNVTTIL
-240 DDSQF
+240 DHSQF
-245 ILNEIIPEY
+245 ILNEVIPEY
-254 REQLQTFTKDS
+254 LDELHTFMNNRERLLKD
-265 DHLLEDYHVI
+265 YKVI

-295 CNILISTPFHVPSK
+295 NHILISTPFQVPSK

-318 LINRPYYVKLPVNVQ
+318 LINHPYHVKLPVNVQ

-353 QALHHELNKYA
+353 QALHRELNQYT
-364 QLDVALEPYGLFAK
+364 QLDVVLEPYGLFAK
-378 TNNDDARQ
+378 TDSDDARQ

-395 FSKDDGI
+395 FIKNDGI

-425 KWISEEIN
+425 KWMNDDIN
-433 QNSIYQ
+433 QHTIHQ
-439 FMRIYTRQLV
+439 FMRNYTRQLV
-449 TPLLALIQNYGIALE
+449 IPLLALIQDYGIALE

-470 LVHVGPNYQIQFIV
+470 LVHLGPEYQIQFIV

-492 DIKTLSQQL
+492 DIKTLSQKL
-501 KHIEVQNKSLLVD
+501 KHIEVENKSLLAD

-537 HFKKYDFINEE
+537 HFKKYDFIKEE

-557 IELAINNNKPHA
+557 IEVAINDTKPHA
-569 DTLRKILFGPTIKVK
+569 DTLRKVLFGPTITVK
-584 ALLKMRMNNK
+584 ALLKMRMKKK

-599 NISLDNPIKKEVN
+599 NISLDNPIKREVN

>member
-1 MTLIKFIIIKLV
+1 MKT
-13 KHNNENDDMAEDLKM
+13 NDKAEDLKM
-28 LNEWKHADRNI
+28 LNEWKHADRNM
-39 QYRVINALL
+39 QYRVVNALI
-48 KENIWTHSTTISKE
+48 KENIWTHSTTIFKE
-62 NHYITIEYEQVL
+62 NHYITIEFEQVL
-74 LNVYYKCE
+74 LNVHYKYE
-82 SALSRYEFE
+82 SALSRYEFD
-91 GPIFYINHQHKESV
+91 GPIIYMNHQHKESV
-105 DSLEKLLDIL
+105 DSLENLLDIL
-115 EIDFHIDIS
+115 VKDFHIDIPFH
-124 LRLKSELIHSRD
+124 LKSELIHSRD
-136 SFVEVYKEFDLR
+136 SFIEVYKEFDTR
-148 RNYLKGH
+148 HEYLQRH
-155 DKYINMSERLN
+155 DKYINDSERLN
-166 FFDWLVKLKKDND
+166 FFTWLEKLKKNND

-209 EVKAYS
+209 EVRTYS

-226 MLLHNDYVTITTIF
+226 MLIHNEYVNVTTIL
-240 DDSQF
+240 DHSQF
-245 ILNEIIPEY
+245 ILNEVIPEY
-254 REQLQTFTKDS
+254 LDELHTFMNDRERLLKD
-265 DHLLEDYHVI
+265 YKVI

-295 CNILISTPFHVPSK
+295 NHILISTPFHVPSK

-318 LINRPYYVKLPVNVQ
+318 LINHPYHVKLPVNVQ

-353 QALHHELNKYA
+353 QALHRELNQYT
-364 QLDVALEPYGLFAK
+364 QLDVVLEPYGLFAK
-378 TNNDDARQ
+378 TDSDDARQ

-395 FSKDDGI
+395 FIKNDGI

-425 KWISEEIN
+425 KWINDDIN
-433 QNSIYQ
+433 QHTIHQ
-439 FMRIYTRQLV
+439 FMRNYTRQLV
-449 TPLLALIQNYGIALE
+449 TPLLALIQDYGIALE

-470 LVHVGPNYQIQFIV
+470 LVHLGPKYQIQFIV

-492 DIKTLSQQL
+492 DIKTLSQRL
-501 KHIEVQNKSLLVD
+501 KHIEVENKSLLAD

-537 HFKKYDFINEE
+537 HFKKYEFIKEE

-557 IELAINNNKPHA
+557 IEVAINDSKPHA
-569 DTLRKILFGPTIKVK
+569 DTLRKVLFGPTITVK
-584 ALLKMRMNNK
+584 ALLKMRMKKK

-599 NISLDNPIKKEVN
+599 NISLDNPIKREVN